1 MTKERIIHYR
11 IPNSYEGHKISEFL
25 RNQGISTKSIIRLKS
40 DVENVLL
47 NDEPG
52 FINRILKKDDRLTL
66 CVKEL
71 ESSKKIPPVDLPLS
85 IIYEDEDILIV
96 NKPANMPIHP
106 SMNNYENTLGN
117 AVAYY
122 YMKKGEPFLYRCINR
137 LDRDTTGLT
146 ILAKHYLS
154 CGILYDEME
163 SREIKRTYY
172 AIVENRTVFDAPYA
186 HRLLQTGTIDLPL
199 GRRPDSAIER
209 MVDIKNGDKAITH
222 YRVLAT
228 NDGLSLLELQLDTG
242 RTHQIRVHMQ
252 AIGHPL
258 IGDFLYNPKDTHMK
272 RQALHAGKLSFRH
285 PITKEILSFTA
296 PVPQDMQVFFPDRT
310 LS

>member
-1 MTKERIIHYR
+1 MIKERIIHYR

-199 GRRPDSAIER
+199 GRKPDSAIER

-228 NDGLSLLELQLDTG
+228 NNGLSLLELHLDTG

-285 PITKEILSFTA
+285 PITKKILSFTA
-296 PVPQDMQVFFPDRT
+296 PVPQDMQVFFPDWS

>member
-66 CVKEL
+66 CIKEL

-199 GRRPDSAIER
+199 GRKPDSAIER

-242 RTHQIRVHMQ
+242 RTHQIRVHTQ

-258 IGDFLYNPKDTHMK
+258 IGDFLYNSKDTHMK

-285 PITKEILSFTA
+285 PITKETLSFTA

>member
-172 AIVENRTVFDAPYA
+172 AIVESRTGFDAPYA

-199 GRRPDSAIER
+199 GRKPDSAIER

-285 PITKEILSFTA
+285 PITKEMLSFTA

>member
-199 GRRPDSAIER
+199 GRKPDSAIER

-285 PITKEILSFTA
+285 PITKETLSFTA

>member
-199 GRRPDSAIER
+199 GRKPDSAIER

-258 IGDFLYNPKDTHMK
+258 IGDFLYNSKDTHMK

-285 PITKEILSFTA
+285 PITKEMLSFTA
-296 PVPQDMQVFFPDRT
+296 PVPQDMQVFFPNRT

>member
-25 RNQGISTKSIIRLKS
+25 RNQGISAKSIIRLKS
-40 DVENVLL
+40 DVKNVLL

-199 GRRPDSAIER
+199 GRKPDSAIER

-285 PITKEILSFTA
+285 PITKETLSFTA

>member
-71 ESSKKIPPVDLPLS
+71 ESSKKIPPIDLPLS

-199 GRRPDSAIER
+199 GRKPDSAIER

-285 PITKEILSFTA
+285 PITKEMLSFTA

>member
-52 FINRILKKDDRLTL
+52 FINRILKKADRLTL

-199 GRRPDSAIER
+199 GRKPDSAIER

-258 IGDFLYNPKDTHMK
+258 IGDFLYNSKDTHMK

-285 PITKEILSFTA
+285 PITKEMLSFTA

>member
-258 IGDFLYNPKDTHMK
+258 IGDFLYNSKDTHMK

-285 PITKEILSFTA
+285 PITKEMLSFTA

>member
-25 RNQGISTKSIIRLKS
+25 RNQGISAKSIIRLKS
-40 DVENVLL
+40 DVKNVLL

-199 GRRPDSAIER
+199 GRKPDSAIER

-258 IGDFLYNPKDTHMK
+258 IGDFLYNSKDTHMK

-285 PITKEILSFTA
+285 PITKETLSFTA

>member
-199 GRRPDSAIER
+199 GRKPDSAIER

-252 AIGHPL
+252 TIGHPL

-285 PITKEILSFTA
+285 PITKEMLSFTA

>member
-163 SREIKRTYY
+163 SHEIKRTYY

-199 GRRPDSAIER
+199 GRKPDSAIER

-258 IGDFLYNPKDTHMK
+258 IGDFLYNSKDTHMK

-285 PITKEILSFTA
+285 PITKETLSFTA

>member
-25 RNQGISTKSIIRLKS
+25 HNQGISTKSIIRLKS

-285 PITKEILSFTA
+285 PITKEMLSFTA

>member
-40 DVENVLL
+40 EVKNVLL

-199 GRRPDSAIER
+199 GRKPDSAIER
-209 MVDIKNGDKAITH
+209 MVDIKSGDKAITH

-285 PITKEILSFTA
+285 PITKEMLSFTA

>member
-25 RNQGISTKSIIRLKS
+25 HNQGISTKSIIRLKS

-199 GRRPDSAIER
+199 GRKPDSAIER

-285 PITKEILSFTA
+285 PITKEMLSFTA

>member
-296 PVPQDMQVFFPDRT
+296 PVPQDMQVFFPDLT

>member
-66 CVKEL
+66 CIKEL

-199 GRRPDSAIER
+199 GRKPDSAIER

-285 PITKEILSFTA
+285 PITKETLSFTA

>member
-25 RNQGISTKSIIRLKS
+25 RNQGISTKSIIRLKG

-199 GRRPDSAIER
+199 GRKPDSAIER

-258 IGDFLYNPKDTHMK
+258 IGDFLYNSKDTHMK

-285 PITKEILSFTA
+285 PITKEMLSFTA
-296 PVPQDMQVFFPDRT
+296 PVPQDMQVFFPNRT

>member
-1 MTKERIIHYR
+1 MIKERIIHYR

-296 PVPQDMQVFFPDRT
+296 PVPRDMQVFFPDRT

>member
-186 HRLLQTGTIDLPL
+186 HRLLQIGTIDLPL

-296 PVPQDMQVFFPDRT
+296 PIPQDMRVFFPDRT

>member
-11 IPNSYEGHKISEFL
+11 IPNLYEGHKISEFL

-172 AIVENRTVFDAPYA
+172 AIVENRTVFDALYA

-199 GRRPDSAIER
+199 GRKPDSAIER
-209 MVDIKNGDKAITH
+209 MVDIKSGDKAITH

>member
-199 GRRPDSAIER
+199 GRKPDSAIER
-209 MVDIKNGDKAITH
+209 MVDIKSGDKAITH

-285 PITKEILSFTA
+285 PITKEMLSFTA

>member
-199 GRRPDSAIER
+199 GRKPDSAIER

-258 IGDFLYNPKDTHMK
+258 IGDFLYNSKDTHMK

-285 PITKEILSFTA
+285 PITKEMLSFTA

>member
-199 GRRPDSAIER
+199 GRKPDSAIER

>member
-85 IIYEDEDILIV
+85 IIYEDKDILIV

-199 GRRPDSAIER
+199 GRKPDSAIER
-209 MVDIKNGDKAITH
+209 MVDIKSGDKAITH

-285 PITKEILSFTA
+285 PITKEMLSFTA

>member
-1 MTKERIIHYR
+1 M
-11 IPNSYEGHKISEFL
+11 
-25 RNQGISTKSIIRLKS
+25 RNQGISAKSIIRLKS

-199 GRRPDSAIER
+199 GRKPDSAIER
-209 MVDIKNGDKAITH
+209 MVDIKSGDKAITH

-285 PITKEILSFTA
+285 PITKETLSFTA

>member
-1 MTKERIIHYR
+1 M
-11 IPNSYEGHKISEFL
+11 
-25 RNQGISTKSIIRLKS
+25 
-40 DVENVLL
+40 ENVLL

-199 GRRPDSAIER
+199 GRKPDSAIER

-258 IGDFLYNPKDTHMK
+258 IGDFLYNSKDTHMK
-272 RQALHAGKLSFRH
+272 RQALHAGKLFFRH
-285 PITKEILSFTA
+285 PITKEMLSFTA

>member
-122 YMKKGEPFLYRCINR
+122 YTKKGEPFLYRCINR

-199 GRRPDSAIER
+199 GRKPDSAIER

-285 PITKEILSFTA
+285 PITKEMLSFTA

>member
-25 RNQGISTKSIIRLKS
+25 RNQGISTKSIIRLKG

-199 GRRPDSAIER
+199 GRKPDSAIER

-285 PITKEILSFTA
+285 PITKEMLFFTA

>member
-96 NKPANMPIHP
+96 NKPANIPIHP

-199 GRRPDSAIER
+199 GRKPDSAIER

-285 PITKEILSFTA
+285 PITKETLSFTA

>member
-52 FINRILKKDDRLTL
+52 FINRILKKEDRLTL
-66 CVKEL
+66 CIKEL

-199 GRRPDSAIER
+199 GRKPDSAIER

-285 PITKEILSFTA
+285 PITKETLSFTA

>member
-1 MTKERIIHYR
+1 MIKERIIHYR

-40 DVENVLL
+40 DMENVLL

-199 GRRPDSAIER
+199 GRKPDSAIER

-285 PITKEILSFTA
+285 PITKEMLSFTA
-296 PVPQDMQVFFPDRT
+296 PVPQDMQVFFPDLT

>member
-1 MTKERIIHYR
+1 MIKERIIHYR

-71 ESSKKIPPVDLPLS
+71 ESSKKIPPVDLPLY

-117 AVAYY
+117 AVAHY

>member
-172 AIVENRTVFDAPYA
+172 AIVESRTVFDAPYA

-199 GRRPDSAIER
+199 GRKPDSAIER

-285 PITKEILSFTA
+285 PITKEMLSFTA

>member
-199 GRRPDSAIER
+199 GRKPDSAIER

-228 NDGLSLLELQLDTG
+228 NDGLSLLELQLNTG

-285 PITKEILSFTA
+285 PITKEMLSFTA

>member
-1 MTKERIIHYR
+1 MIKERIIHYR

>member
-25 RNQGISTKSIIRLKS
+25 RNQGISAKSIIRLKS

-199 GRRPDSAIER
+199 GRKPDSAIER
-209 MVDIKNGDKAITH
+209 MVDIKSGDKAITH

-285 PITKEILSFTA
+285 PITKETLSFTA